1 MTNFW
6 IKPISF
12 PLLMLLVSFTAC
24 AQSSN
29 LDRFYQKYQ
38 GASHQDKSGI
48 EGGWN
53 FSFTSSGDS
62 KVSSRN
68 EEAAGQSADDWFH
81 KVSFIHC
88 LSIDSTQTREWSDL
102 SRSLSKDD
110 FEEWVSVRHGKGR
123 FQLLSRDGKD
133 GLEDVVCLI
142 VGKGGNGL
150 FFHLR
155 GHFTAADKSRIRAAF
170 QEKDSDSDT
179 N

>member
-1 MTNFW
+1 M
-6 IKPISF
+6 KPISF
-12 PLLMLLVSFTAC
+12 PLLMLVISFTAC

-38 GASHQDKSGI
+38 AASNQGKDGFQ
-48 EGGWN
+48 GGWN
-53 FSFTSSGDS
+53 FSYTGSGES
-62 KVSSRN
+62 KVFSDGDK
-68 EEAAGQSADDWFH
+68 ATGQSADDWFH

-88 LSIDSTQTREWSDL
+88 LSIDSAQTREWSDL

-123 FQLLSRDGKD
+123 FELLSRDGRG

-142 VGKGGNGL
+142 VGAAGNGL

-155 GHFTAADKSRIRAAF
+155 GHFTAADKDRIRAAF

-179 N
+179 HQD